1 MSESNPI
8 RVFVTHS
15 FASHPDYHRV
25 FEYLETVPNFFYRN
39 VSVPDQ
45 LPQTTGKEALKE
57 EYRVQLKTAEVV
69 IVLSSLY
76 VENEYWTA
84 YQMDAA
90 QATNLPLIV
99 MEPFGINAK
108 VPAELVK
115 RAAEVIGWNERL
127 IVDAVRRQARHEN
140 TARYETIEFKL

>member
-1 MSESNPI
+1 M
-8 RVFVTHS
+8 
-15 FASHPDYHRV
+15 
-25 FEYLETVPNFFYRN
+25 
-39 VSVPDQ
+39 
-45 LPQTTGKEALKE
+45 
-57 EYRVQLKTAEVV
+57 QLKTAEVV

-90 QATNLPLIV
+90 QATNLPLVV